1 MAKVAGALLLLLV
14 VNVPKEITAG
24 VPCVTR
30 GVPIS
35 FSHPL

>member
-1 MAKVAGALLLLLV
+1 MAKLVGALLLLLV
-14 VNVPKEITAG
+14 VNVPEEITAG
-24 VPCVTR
+24 MLKVTR